1 MPKTVKSLSVTVQSS
16 FPRLCI
22 HPRFERE
29 AKDVVLKIAFCF
41 LLNGIYIYQCCFW
54 EFVVSQMYT
63 ADCIF
68 FHVFSS
74 LCVPIW
80 QWNSEEFLFYWVTKG
95 ANMVDCE
102 EYVCCLSAV
111 VDSCAFY
118 VNEVLKQLFI
128 FQDLVFP
135 DDSTVLDA
143 SSSHDD
149 QKIVSYHWEQSR
161 WVGTNKRFSVVTLLS
176 NLTSRFT

>member
-1 MPKTVKSLSVTVQSS
+1 MPKPVKSLSITVKNSLR
-16 FPRLCI
+16 RLCI

-29 AKDVVLKIAFCF
+29 TKNVVMEIAYR
-41 LLNGIYIYQCCFW
+41 LYWMEYISIS
-54 EFVVSQMYT
+54 VVSESLLLVK
-63 ADCIF
+63 CILWIVF
-68 FHVFSS
+68 FAF
-74 LCVPIW
+74 LCTFLCAYMVMD
-80 QWNSEEFLFYWVTKG
+80 SEEFLFYWVTKG
-95 ANMVDCE
+95 ANRVDCQ
-102 EYVCCLSAV
+102 EYACCLSAV

-161 WVGTNKRFSVVTLLS
+161 WAGTN
-176 NLTSRFT
+176 